1 MVHIL
6 LLSLSFLVLFG
17 FMAFCIVRYG
27 LKDCFSRY
35 SYRWETAPQALNWW
49 SLDLIASALM
59 LMPIMLDLSVGS
71 KWQFLGFLAP
81 ISMLLVGFTPRWATN
96 NAQYIVH
103 NVGVVLATL
112 FSIAYAVIIPK
123 TVWLILILGAL
134 AGIATLIYKKAF
146 IFWLEI
152 AMYGAIYGILLNK
165 LIN

>member
-1 MVHIL
+1 MVHIF

-17 FMAFCIVRYG
+17 FMAFCIIRYG

-49 SLDLIASALM
+49 SLDIIVSALL
-59 LMPIMLDLSVGS
+59 LMPLMLDLSDGN

-103 NVGVVLATL
+103 NTGVVLAAL
-112 FSIAYAVIIPK
+112 FSIAYAIIIPK

-134 AGIATLIYKKAF
+134 AGIATLIYKKAL

>member
-1 MVHIL
+1 MTHFFL
-6 LLSLSFLVLFG
+6 LALSFLVLFG
-17 FMAFCIVRYG
+17 FMAFCIIRYG

-49 SLDLIASALM
+49 SLDIIVSALL
-59 LMPIMLDLSVGS
+59 LMPIMLDLSDGN

-112 FSIAYAVIIPK
+112 FSIAFAIIIPK

-152 AMYGAIYGILLNK
+152 AMYVAIYGILLSMLVK
-165 LIN
+165 

>member
-17 FMAFCIVRYG
+17 FMTFCILRYG

-49 SLDLIASALM
+49 SLDIIVSALL
-59 LMPIMLDLSVGS
+59 LMPLMLDLSVGS

-112 FSIAYAVIIPK
+112 FSIAYAIIIPK